1 MAKRKGLGEGVRRM
15 INTKYLLI
23 GSGHAALSAIDGI
36 RMQDENGPILMTGA
50 EGRSPY
56 SPTILP
62 YVIAG
67 RKDPSKTQLKDEA
80 FFKTRKV
87 IFMEK
92 DPVKVLNSVM
102 SRAYLE
108 SGKEVSYEKV
118 LVATGAV
125 PQVPSIPGLDDCP
138 YEVLRTMEDALKI
151 REKAK
156 KAQSA
161 IIVGAG
167 LIGMHLA
174 EALSSLGLKVTVVE
188 ALPHVLGTYFDEVS
202 SQMIRQSFE
211 ERGVKILTGCLISKA
226 ASGDGVCALSL
237 QNGIDLSANM
247 LIIATGVRP
256 RTDILDEYVK
266 KDKGILVDNFM
277 KTNVPNIWAAGDV
290 VQCKDFFED
299 RMVLN
304 GILPNAVQQGIIAG
318 RSMANDNNVKPF
330 RGSIA
335 MNTFSFFGNKALS
348 IGQVNG
354 SDNNSDLKE
363 DIILSSSSVR
373 YQKILY
379 KEDIIRGVISINTQL
394 DPGVFLRL
402 IIDQISV
409 HEQKNLLGASSL
421 KAGRL
426 IMSARW
432 R

>member
-1 MAKRKGLGEGVRRM
+1 M

-36 RMQDENGPILMTGA
+36 RMQDEKGPILMTGA

-62 YVIAG
+62 YIIAG
-67 RKDPSKTQLKDEA
+67 KKDASKTALKDEG
-80 FFKTRKV
+80 FFKTRQV
-87 IFMEK
+87 NFLEK
-92 DPVKVLNSVM
+92 DPVKALNSEM

-118 LVATGAV
+118 LVATGAA
-125 PQVPSIPGLDDCP
+125 PQVPSIPGLEECP
-138 YEVLRTMEDALKI
+138 YDVLRTMEDALKI

-161 IIVGAG
+161 IIIGAG

-174 EALSSLGLKVTVVE
+174 EALISLGLKVTIVE
-188 ALPHVLGTYFDEVS
+188 ALPHVLGAYFDEIS

-211 ERGVKILTGCLISKA
+211 ERGVKILLGCSISKA

-256 RTDILDEYVK
+256 NTEILDKYVK
-266 KDKGILVDNFM
+266 KDKGILVDNLM
-277 KTNVPNIWAAGDV
+277 KTSVDNVWAAGDV

-299 RMVLN
+299 KMVLN
-304 GILPNAVQQGIIAG
+304 GILPNAAQQGLIAG
-318 RSMANDNNVKPF
+318 RNMAGDKNVKPF
-330 RGSIA
+330 KGSIA

-348 IGQVNG
+348 IGQVNN
-354 SDNNSDLKE
+354 STNNSDLKE
-363 DIILSSSSVR
+363 DVILSSSSIC

-379 KEDIIRGVISINTQL
+379 KEDRIRGVISINTQL
-394 DPGVFLRL
+394 DPGIFLRL
-402 IIDQISV
+402 ISDQISIS
-409 HEQKNLLGASSL
+409 EQKNLLGVSSL

-426 IMSARW
+426 MMSARW